1 VKRTHFQIVLVILL
15 AIGLVACGREQA
27 VPAAPAQTIDGK
39 PKEDAKKVN
48 PADNAPKVVDPLKEG
63 H

>member
-1 VKRTHFQIVLVILL
+1 L
-15 AIGLVACGREQA
+15 AIGLAACGREQA

-39 PKEDAKKVN
+39 PREDAKKVN

-63 H
+63 Y

>member
-1 VKRTHFQIVLVILL
+1 VKRTHFRIVLPILL
-15 AIGLVACGREQA
+15 AIGLAACGREQA

-63 H
+63 Y

>member
-1 VKRTHFQIVLVILL
+1 L

-39 PKEDAKKVN
+39 PRDDAKKVN
-48 PADNAPKVVDPLKEG
+48 PPDNAPKVVDPLKEG
-63 H
+63 Y